1 MKIKLKEGVKLTS
14 TDNHF
19 RLDLDVWKALNQ
31 GKTVEL
37 EKVPKQIEDQIIV
50 VGGSQGTSKKTDGGK
65 K

>member
-1 MKIKLKEGVKLTS
+1 MKIKLKEGEQLTS

-50 VGGSQGTSKKTDGGK
+50 VTDSKGASKKSDGGK

>member
-37 EKVPKQIEDQIIV
+37 EKVPK
-50 VGGSQGTSKKTDGGK
+50 
-65 K
+65 